1 MLDSR
6 HDVAVIGA
14 GIVGVATA
22 IRLVQDGHRV
32 TLIDKLGPAEGTS
45 YGNAGVLASCSVVPV
60 TVPGLP
66 FKAPGMLLN
75 PGSPLFVRWSYLPR
89 MLPWLWRYL
98 RECNAPATQS
108 VARAMTP
115 IIGDSL
121 DQHLALARG
130 TPAEKWIVPS
140 DYLFV
145 YRDRAAYEADGF
157 VWRLREDCGFK
168 WDTIEGAA
176 IREYDPAFGPAAGF
190 IVRLGDHG
198 HIKDPGRYVK
208 DLATHYRSLGGTIK
222 QAEVIDFKS
231 GANGLEGLI
240 TSEGTV
246 ACTRAVLSAGVWS
259 GPLAARLGLKAS
271 LESERG
277 YHIEL
282 ENPSL
287 MPRAPSAITT
297 GKFVVT
303 PMEGRVRCAGIVEFG
318 GLTAPPSRAPFRLL
332 ERQVRTAFPDLRWS
346 GVKTW
351 MGHRPTPV
359 DSIPLIG
366 PVERRPGVYVGFG
379 HQHVGLTGGPKTG
392 RILAD
397 LIAGRRPNFDM
408 TPYRPERFGRV
419 G

>member
-1 MLDSR
+1 MSDPH
-6 HDVAVIGA
+6 HDIAVIGA
-14 GIVGVATA
+14 GIVGVSTA

-66 FKAPGMLLN
+66 FKAPGMLMDAN
-75 PGSPLFVRWSYLPR
+75 SPLFVRWSYLPR

-98 RECNAPATQS
+98 RQCNTGSTSA
-108 VARAMTP
+108 VAHAMTP

-140 DYLFV
+140 DYVFV
-145 YRDRAAYEADGF
+145 YRDRAAYEADGYG
-157 VWRLREDCGFK
+157 WGLRAECGFK
-168 WDTIEGAA
+168 WETIEGEAV
-176 IREYDPAFGPAAGF
+176 REYDPALGPAAGF
-190 IVRLGDHG
+190 IVRIGDHG
-198 HIKDPGRYVK
+198 HIRDPGAYVK
-208 DLATHYRSLGGTIK
+208 DLAAHLQTLGGVVK
-222 QAEVIDFKS
+222 QAEVLDFES
-231 GANGLEGLI
+231 GSDGLRGVI
-240 TSEGTV
+240 TSEGTIT
-246 ACTRAVLSAGVWS
+246 CTRAVLCTGAWSSPLSAK
-259 GPLAARLGLKAS
+259 LGIKPA

-287 MPRAPSAITT
+287 MPRAPSMIAT

-303 PMEGRVRCAGIVEFG
+303 PMAGRVRCAGIVEFG
-318 GLTAPPSRAPFRLL
+318 GLAAPPSQAPFELL
-332 ERQVRTAFPDLRWS
+332 ERQVKEAFPGLTWS

-351 MGHRPTPV
+351 MGHRPSTV
-359 DSIPLIG
+359 DSVPLIG
-366 PVERRPGVYVGFG
+366 PVEARPGVYVGFG

-392 RILAD
+392 RIIAD

-408 TPYRPERFGRV
+408 TPYKPERFA
-419 G
+419 